1 MLYFVDETWQSVDGK
16 EVGALAAVAIPRARY
31 NAFCREVWQIKHN
44 VLGAEEL
51 SECEIK
57 GTSCFAKSA
66 FRRLEK
72 RGHSTLLQAAD
83 ETFAAIEKYR
93 GATFAVWT
101 THEEWMLL
109 RNEQST
115 ALSPPYRALL
125 RDFMKH
131 KQVIAK
137 GQGRQGLLFFDNR
150 GFKEDLSAACAVQN
164 FISRVGMEWRN
175 HFMQV
180 PHFTPSAVS
189 PGIQAADL
197 VAYLAAH
204 RHDPDFRP
212 VLKPYWKTVEKLAFK
227 NPLSDRLSLRLIE
240 EEPKRN
246 GRSRKK
252 KRASEAVASKRR

>member
-1 MLYFVDETWQSVDGK
+1 MLYFVDETWQEVNGK
-16 EVGALAAVAIPRARY
+16 AVGALAAVAIPRARY

-44 VLGAEEL
+44 VLGADEL
-51 SECEIK
+51 SDCEIK
-57 GTSCFAKSA
+57 GTNCFARSA
-66 FRRLEK
+66 FRRREK
-72 RGHSTLLQAAD
+72 QGHSTLLQAAE
-83 ETFAAIEKYR
+83 ETFAAVGKYR

-115 ALSPPYRALL
+115 ALSPIYRALL
-125 RDFMKH
+125 REFMRH
-131 KQVIAK
+131 KQAHAK
-137 GQGRQGLLFFDNR
+137 GSGRQGLLFFDNR

-164 FISRVGMEWRN
+164 FISRVGMEWRG

-204 RHDPDFRP
+204 RRDPDFRP
-212 VLKPYWKTVEKLAFK
+212 DLKPYWEAVEDLAFV
-227 NPLSDRLSLRLIE
+227 NPL
-240 EEPKRN
+240 N
-246 GRSRKK
+246 SRKALK
-252 KRASEAVASKRR
+252 AVEEVDKKRRKRRKRASGTKVPERR

>member
-1 MLYFVDETWQSVDGK
+1 MLYFVDETWQQINGRD
-16 EVGALAAVAIPRARY
+16 VGALAAVAVPRARY
-31 NAFCREVWQIKHN
+31 NPFCREIWQIKHN

-66 FRRLEK
+66 FRRQDTQ
-72 RGHSTLLQAAD
+72 GHSTLLQAAE
-83 ETFAAIEKYR
+83 ETFAAVEKYR

-115 ALSPPYRALL
+115 ALSPLYKALM
-125 RDFMKH
+125 REFMRH
-131 KQVIAK
+131 KQTEAR
-137 GQGRQGLLFFDNR
+137 GSGRQGLLFFDNR

-164 FISRVGMEWRN
+164 FISRVGMEWRG

-204 RHDPDFRP
+204 QHDPDHRAA
-212 VLKPYWKTVEKLAFK
+212 LKPYWETVERLAFV
-227 NPLSDRLSLRLIE
+227 NPLNSRKALRAVE
-240 EEPKRN
+240 EVEKRRPKR
-246 GRSRKK
+246 RR
-252 KRASEAVASKRR
+252 KRASGVKTPKRR